1 MFQVFRG
8 KDKNI
13 GDVIQVSMVKVL
25 GVDEAGRGPVIGSM
39 FIGGFM
45 AEESDLEKVEELGVK
60 DSKKLSNVKRD
71 SIDEVLENYGD
82 TFLKEVEASEIDEL
96 REIMSINEIEL
107 QAFVDVIERADP
119 DKVFVDLPEPDGDR
133 FIRKMKKELPRRFQ
147 DIEFVAEHEADD
159 TYPIVSAASIVA
171 KSARERHIKRLQEKY
186 GYDFKSGYPHDK
198 PTIKFLERFVE
209 EKGELPPETRKSW
222 STAERILKE
231 NSQSGL
237 EDF

>member
-1 MFQVFRG
+1 
-8 KDKNI
+8 
-13 GDVIQVSMVKVL
+13 MVKVL